1 MTRGK
6 SICNVLKAIRKQ
18 IADANGI
25 SYQPTPC
32 GYRGECL
39 GTCPHCEAEVRYIE
53 NSLNALRKAG
63 KVITIVGLSS
73 GLAAFTSCKEG
84 RPSNAPQ
91 AQRANVEVTTG
102 KVLVAPSKKKVDKSG
117 FIEGDVRWNPAYA
130 ANMKKSVG
138 FEVPVVRKP
147 STPARKRKDVMGTAP
162 AIITGNA
169 DPIAEPVDTI
179 AEPVDTLP
187 DFVFDEPDEQM
198 PSFPG
203 GAEAMMQYIRENLRY
218 PNTEEDVTG
227 RVVISLIVE
236 ADGSLSNLKVTKF
249 LDPVFDEEALRVV
262 RSMPRWTPGTQNG
275 KAVRV
280 RYNIPV
286 TFRLQ

>member
-1 MTRGK
+1 M
-6 SICNVLKAIRKQ
+6 LKAIRKQ

-84 RPSNAPQ
+84 RPRNAPQ

-102 KVLVAPSKKKVDKSG
+102 KVLVAPSKRIAGEAD
-117 FIEGDVRWNPAYA
+117 GDVNWNST
-130 ANMKKSVG
+130 SVAKVKTSVKL
-138 FEVPVVRKP
+138 EVPVVGKP
-147 STPARKRKDVMGTAP
+147 RVSARKRKDVMGTAP
-162 AIITGNA
+162 VVIMGNV
-169 DPIAEPVDTI
+169 DPVARS
-179 AEPVDTLP
+179 VDTLP
-187 DFVFDEPDEQM
+187 DSVFDVTDEQM

-203 GAEAMMQYIRENLRY
+203 GVEALMQYISENLRY

-236 ADGSLSNLKVTKF
+236 KDGSLSDFKVVRS

-275 KAVRV
+275 KAVQV

>member
-32 GYRGECL
+32 GYQGECL

-53 NSLNALRKAG
+53 NSLNALYMAG

-73 GLAAFTSCKEG
+73 SLVAFTSCKEG
-84 RPSNAPQ
+84 RPGNAQ
-91 AQRANVEVTTG
+91 KAKQANVEVTTG
-102 KVLVAPSKKKVDKSG
+102 KMLVAPSKRIAGEAD
-117 FIEGDVRWNPAYA
+117 GDVNWNPTSA
-130 ANMKKSVG
+130 AKVKTPVKL
-138 FEVPVVRKP
+138 EVPVVGKP
-147 STPARKRKDVMGTAP
+147 RVPARKQKDVMGTVP
-162 AIITGNA
+162 VMTMDN
-169 DPIAEPVDTI
+169 VDTV
-179 AEPVDTLP
+179 AESVDSLP
-187 DFVFDEPDEQM
+187 DLLFGEVTEPM

-203 GAEAMMQYIRENLRY
+203 GAGALMQYICENLRY
-218 PNTEEDVTG
+218 PNTEADVTG

-236 ADGSLSNLKVTKF
+236 KDGSLSNLKVIRS
-249 LDPVFDEEALRVV
+249 LDPACDEEALRVV
-262 RSMPRWTPGTQNG
+262 RSMPRWTPAIQDG
-275 KAVRV
+275 KTVRV

-286 TFRLQ
+286 VFRLQ